1 MVGVSGEG
9 IMFTSNNTSI
19 QDFAIAKEAGAII
32 NLDGFS
38 HIAKLRSIGL
48 PDIVCCRY
56 NPGKAKEGNSIIGE
70 SEKQKFGMRKDQI
83 IEAYRLLKEK

>member
-1 MVGVSGEG
+1 
-9 IMFTSNNTSI
+9 MFTSNNTSI
-19 QDFAIAKEAGAII
+19 EDFSIAKEAGAII
-32 NLDGFS
+32 NLDDFS
-38 HIAKLRSIGL
+38 HITKLKSIGL

-83 IEAYRLLKEK
+83 IEAYRILKEK